1 MWDKLK
7 AAAKWVWNW
16 VTVLAATI
24 LGALSIGVDY
34 LNQLAGVD
42 LTQVMTERRAAQIT
56 FSVAVVKGVVAAYNA
71 QKTKTD
77 A

>member
-56 FSVAVVKGVVAAYNA
+56 FSVAVMKGVVAAYNA